1 MQMET
6 IKNTKYAQKSTKCN
20 EKQGE
25 GMCAFLL
32 IVVKQP
38 DFKQKS
44 TMLCVHNAFLVYA
57 GAIIL
62 PVAPGGRNDYA
73 TGHLASSNLGV

>member
-6 IKNTKYAQKSTKCN
+6 IKNTKYAQKSTKFN

-44 TMLCVHNAFLVYA
+44 TMLCGHNAFHVYA

-62 PVAPGGRNDYA
+62 PVAPGW
-73 TGHLASSNLGV
+73 T